1 MELGDPL
8 DDENEDEDNVQL
20 GDPLDDDPIGDDVQL
35 GAPVGG
41 DEQLAETMRSFINSL
56 NPSTNT
62 CDPLTISVHHLYP

>member
-20 GDPLDDDPIGDDVQL
+20 GDPLDDGPIGDDVQL

-41 DEQLAETMRSFINSL
+41 DEQLG
-56 NPSTNT
+56 NPLGGGDEHLV
-62 CDPLTISVHHLYP
+62 DPLGDEHLGSTLSFWVR